1 MTKLG
6 VGGGLKLQGGQ
17 GPYQR
22 RSRHL
27 ISLHYSNFLHVAT
40 QLPCVSR
47 GGGSLSSHLAYT
59 KAAAGWPYPPPRASL
74 VLRQEEGWGG
84 GARGRPWHHRPRPST
99 SSFQTTFLLTV
110 LKTRIKF

>member
-59 KAAAGWPYPPPRASL
+59 KAAAGWPYPPPGRLLCYAKRRGGEG
-74 VLRQEEGWGG
+74 VLEAVLGITVPALR
-84 GARGRPWHHRPRPST
+84 RPRSKQH
-99 SSFQTTFLLTV
+99 SCSQS
-110 LKTRIKF
+110 

>member
-59 KAAAGWPYPPPRASL
+59 KAAAGWPYPPPPGVSCATPR
-74 VLRQEEGWGG
+74 GG
-84 GARGRPWHHRPRPST
+84 VGRGC
-99 SSFQTTFLLTV
+99 
-110 LKTRIKF
+110 